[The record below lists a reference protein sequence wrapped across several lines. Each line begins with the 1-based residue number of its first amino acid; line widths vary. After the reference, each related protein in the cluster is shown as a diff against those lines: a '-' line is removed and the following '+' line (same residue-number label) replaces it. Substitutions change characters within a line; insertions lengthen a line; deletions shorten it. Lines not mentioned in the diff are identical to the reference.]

1 MELAR
6 SRFKGQRASGTEDS
20 QEVTMLKR
28 CVLLVLL
35 GAAVVSQVGCS
46 PLAAGVAGA
55 AVGAGAA
62 KHHDRHDHD
71 RD

>member
-1 MELAR
+1 
-6 SRFKGQRASGTEDS
+6 
-20 QEVTMLKR
+20 MLKR
-28 CVLLVLL
+28 YLFLVLL
-35 GAAVVSQVGCS
+35 GAAFGSQLGCS

-62 KHHDRHDHD
+62 EHHDKHDHD

>member
-1 MELAR
+1 
-6 SRFKGQRASGTEDS
+6 
-20 QEVTMLKR
+20 MLKR
-28 CVLLVLL
+28 YLLMLLL
-35 GAAVVSQVGCS
+35 GAAVAATQIGCS

-62 KHHDRHDHD
+62 KHHDRHDND